1 MRPGRHGATMLVR
14 GWYTLLSAVVVV
26 KAHVPTYTGAE
37 GNSSCYTPPH
47 HHDTS
52 QVIYVRGS
60 GGLEIHCS
68 AEDCPFD
75 YANGEVLDVDAV
87 FRDEVDQTTYALYIG
102 CIGCMPDDPINIAPV
117 PLSGY
122 EPGELEPFT
131 QTSYRSVFNKTERK
145 YDSTLLDPSTCAD
158 GHFGIRLVQFPNAS
172 KDIVW
177 GAVIGL
183 GETFTLEELLSF
195 PIFVLNN
202 HGQTWNELPWTYYL
216 ILALTP
222 VLTFA
227 DRWGMQRLGYG
238 AWTPPS
244 IWDRG
249 MGDPRVEP
257 RAWLLQLSA
266 WGFIAKGLEELVH
279 LVYAQTTSHWNYA
292 FWVGLFG
299 VILIANGGPLALVY
313 TIWSH
318 SIYHRNDR
326 WVTSSPYWWPL
337 ELASALSFFTL
348 FGAGFYIGPAFMAVD
363 AFVRMGEMR
372 AWREAGGLAPRMPG
386 RRRVQPYTPLQY
398 SDGGGGSEG
407 RRGGGDL
414 PGLYNLF

>member
-1 MRPGRHGATMLVR
+1 MRPGRHIATTWMRLCLAAWLVAR
-14 GWYTLLSAVVVV
+14 IA
-26 KAHVPTYTGAE
+26 AHVPTYSGAK

-68 AEDCPFD
+68 AESCPFD
-75 YANGEVLDVDAV
+75 YANGEILDVDAV
-87 FRDEVDQTTYALYIG
+87 FRDEVDQSTYALYIG

-131 QTSYRSVFNKTERK
+131 QTSYRSVYNKTERK

-202 HGQTWNELPWTYYL
+202 HGQTWNELPWTYYV

-257 RAWLLQLSA
+257 TCARKS
-266 WGFIAKGLEELVH
+266 
-279 LVYAQTTSHWNYA
+279 TTSKWCDREAPDARHMSRVTLTCKSSFITDA
-292 FWVGLFG
+292 TD
-299 VILIANGGPLALVY
+299 AKQRPLP
-313 TIWSH
+313 
-318 SIYHRNDR
+318 HR
-326 WVTSSPYWWPL
+326 
-337 ELASALSFFTL
+337 ELH
-348 FGAGFYIGPAFMAVD
+348 
-363 AFVRMGEMR
+363 
-372 AWREAGGLAPRMPG
+372 EAGGAAGGDSATG
-386 RRRVQPYTPLQY
+386 R
-398 SDGGGGSEG
+398 GGGGSSRCRW
-407 RRGGGDL
+407 RRWSD
-414 PGLYNLF
+414 